1 MLALIAAVVI
11 VPALLVLLSPLLV
24 LLAAAV
30 ILLPLAHLLPRAHPA
45 LAHLSFACPFHAKR
59 RASVDFLTVPGVEQP
74 LDVASCSIF
83 DGGPVRCA
91 KRCLGLVEARA
102 TPPPI
107 VARYALLADGEAFL
121 DAADHEPV
129 ARPTA

>member
-1 MLALIAAVVI
+1 MVLIPALVIALALV
-11 VPALLVLLSPLLV
+11 VLLSPLV
-24 LLAAAV
+24 MLLAGAV
-30 ILLPLAHLLPRAHPA
+30 VLLPLAHLVPRAHPA
-45 LAHLSFACPFHAKR
+45 LAHVSLACPFRARR
-59 RASVDFLTVPGVEQP
+59 RASVDLLTVPGVERP

-91 KRCLGLVEARA
+91 KGCLGLFEAHA

-121 DAADHEPV
+121 DEPEHEP
-129 ARPTA
+129 AAGKSA

>member
-1 MLALIAAVVI
+1 MVLIPAVAI
-11 VPALLVLLSPLLV
+11 AFALLVLLSPLLV
-24 LLAAAV
+24 LVAAAV

-45 LAHLSFACPFHAKR
+45 LAHLSLACPFHKR
-59 RASVDFLTVPGVEQP
+59 RASVDLVTVPGVERP

-83 DGGPVRCA
+83 NGGPVRCA
-91 KRCLGLVEARA
+91 KGCLGLVDARA

-121 DAADHEPV
+121 DAPDHEP
-129 ARPTA
+129 AAGKTA

>member
-1 MLALIAAVVI
+1 MMVLISAGMIALA
-11 VPALLVLLSPLLV
+11 LLV

-30 ILLPLAHLLPRAHPA
+30 VLLPLAHLLPRAHPA
-45 LAHLSFACPFHAKR
+45 LAHLSLACPFSKR
-59 RASVDFLTVPGVEQP
+59 RASVDFLTAPGIERP

-91 KRCLGLVEARA
+91 KGCLGLVDVHG

-121 DAADHEPV
+121 DAPEPEP
-129 ARPTA
+129 AAPKSA